1 MSDPDF
7 VTAVERTTYEAEIRR
22 NRRRTALV
30 MAGFVV
36 LILLVGAAVDYLVQ
50 GGLVVVVIALVF
62 AGVMAWVAYY
72 RSDSVAL
79 AVSRARPA
87 DGPEFRRYH
96 NLVEGLC
103 IAAGLPKPRLYV
115 VDDPSPN
122 AFATGRDPEH
132 AAIAVTTG
140 LLATM
145 NRVELE
151 GVLAHELSHVKN
163 YDIRIQTV
171 AVVAVGAIALMSD
184 LGLRI
189 LFWSS
194 IFGDDDDNGGNNN
207 PAGIVVAVL
216 AVALLVLAPLAAVG
230 MQFALSRK
238 REYLADAQAVA
249 ITRYPP
255 GLASALRKLRD
266 DGTVVR
272 SASKATA
279 QMWIETP
286 LDVRPDGR
294 GARLNRMFDTHPP
307 LAERI
312 ALLEAM

>member
-1 MSDPDF
+1 MTPPEI
-7 VTAVERTTYEAEIRR
+7 VAVQHTSFEAEIRR

-30 MAGFVV
+30 LAAFFV
-36 LILLVGAAVDYLVQ
+36 LIVVVGLAVDLLVQ
-50 GGLVVVVIALVF
+50 GGLVVAVVALGF
-62 AGVMAWVAYY
+62 AAVMAWVSYFK
-72 RSDSVAL
+72 SDTVAL
-79 AVSRARPA
+79 TVSRARPA

-115 VDDPSPN
+115 VDDPAPN
-122 AFATGRDPEH
+122 AFATGRNPEH

-151 GVLAHELSHVKN
+151 GVLAHELAHVKN
-163 YDIRIQTV
+163 YDILIQTV
-171 AVVAVGAIALMSD
+171 AVVAVGAVALISD

-194 IFGDDDDNGGNNN
+194 IFGDDDDRGNNN
-207 PAGIVVAVL
+207 PLGFL
-216 AVALLVLAPLAAVG
+216 AALLAILTLALAPLAALG
-230 MQFALSRK
+230 MQFALSRR
-238 REYLADAQAVA
+238 REYQADAQAVA

-255 GLASALRKLRD
+255 GLTSALRKLQA

-272 SASKATA
+272 AATKATA

-286 LDVRPDGR
+286 LGTAEGDR
-294 GARLNRMFDTHPP
+294 GARLNRLFETHPP
-307 LAERI
+307 LADRI
-312 ALLEAM
+312 AVLEAM

>member
-1 MSDPDF
+1 MTEPES
-7 VTAVERTTYEAEIRR
+7 VAVERTSFEVEIRR
-22 NRRRTALV
+22 NRRRTL
-30 MAGFVV
+30 
-36 LILLVGAAVDYLVQ
+36 LILFAFFVLLLMVGAAVTYLVQ
-50 GGLVVVVIALVF
+50 GGLVVAVVALVIAVV
-62 AGVMAWVAYY
+62 AAWVAYF
-72 RSDSVAL
+72 RSDTVAL

-87 DGPEFRRYH
+87 DGPEHRRYH

-115 VDDPSPN
+115 VDDPAPN
-122 AFATGRDPEH
+122 AFATGRNPDH
-132 AAIAVTTG
+132 AAVAVTTG

-151 GVLAHELSHVKN
+151 GVLAHELSHIKN
-163 YDIRIQTV
+163 YDILVQTV
-171 AVVAVGAIALMSD
+171 AVVAVGAVALISD
-184 LGLRI
+184 IGMRI

-194 IFGDDDDNGGNNN
+194 IFGDDDDNGGSNN
-207 PAGIVVAVL
+207 PLGIVAAVL
-216 AVALLVLAPLAAVG
+216 ALLTLAFAPLAAMG

-255 GLASALRKLRD
+255 GLTSALRKLLD
-266 DGTVVR
+266 DGSVVR
-272 SASKATA
+272 SATKATA

-286 LDVRPDGR
+286 LPTGARER

-307 LAERI
+307 LEERI
-312 ALLEAM
+312 AVLEAM

>member
-1 MSDPDF
+1 MTEPELG
-7 VTAVERTTYEAEIRR
+7 AVERTSYETEINR
-22 NRRRTALV
+22 NRRRTL
-30 MAGFVV
+30 
-36 LILLVGAAVDYLVQ
+36 LILAGLFVLTVLVGLAVDYLVH
-50 GGLVVVVIALVF
+50 GGLVVAVLALVIAI
-62 AGVMAWVAYY
+62 VMAWVAYFK
-72 RSDSVAL
+72 SDAVAL

-96 NLVEGLC
+96 NLVDGLC
-103 IAAGLPKPRLYV
+103 IAAGVPKPRLFV
-115 VDDPSPN
+115 VDDPAPN

-151 GVLAHELSHVKN
+151 GVLAHELSHIKN
-163 YDIRIQTV
+163 YDILIQTV

-194 IFGDDDDNGGNNN
+194 IFGDDDDRQNNN

-216 AVALLVLAPLAAVG
+216 AVALLVLAPLGAVG
-230 MQFALSRK
+230 MQFALSRR

-249 ITRYPP
+249 FTRYPP
-255 GLASALRKLRD
+255 GLASALRKLQA
-266 DGTVVR
+266 DGAVVR
-272 SASKATA
+272 SATKATA

-286 LDVRPDGR
+286 LDVRPDER

-307 LAERI
+307 LEERI